1 MRCLSCNKN
10 LSDFESTRKSANTG
24 EYLDLC
30 NTCFSEIQ
38 YDVDAI
44 VRDDLRDNE
53 SLEEDE
59 YEFDEDRVDI
69 IGQNGN
75 DGDHYE

>member
-38 YDVDAI
+38 YDVDTI
-44 VRDDLRDNE
+44 VRDDLKDNE
-53 SLEEDE
+53 SLEEDD
-59 YEFDEDRVDI
+59 YDFDEERIDV

-75 DGDHYE
+75 EGDHYE

>member
-10 LSDFESTRKSANTG
+10 LSDFESTRKSASTG

-38 YDVDAI
+38 YDVDTI
-44 VRDDLRDNE
+44 VRDDLKDNE
-53 SLEEDE
+53 SLEEDD
-59 YEFDEDRVDI
+59 YDFDEERIDV

-75 DGDHYE
+75 EGDHYE

>member
-1 MRCLSCNKN
+1 MRCLSCNKI

-30 NTCFSEIQ
+30 NTCFSDIQ

-44 VRDDLRDNE
+44 VREDLR
-53 SLEEDE
+53 EDE
-59 YEFDEDRVDI
+59 QVSEDDDFDDEEEF
-69 IGQNGN
+69 
-75 DGDHYE
+75 

>member
-1 MRCLSCNKN
+1 MRCLSCNKI

-30 NTCFSEIQ
+30 NSCFSDIQ

-44 VRDDLRDNE
+44 VREDLREDE
-53 SLEEDE
+53 VVDEEDFIDDDE
-59 YEFDEDRVDI
+59 EF
-69 IGQNGN
+69 
-75 DGDHYE
+75 

>member
-30 NTCFSEIQ
+30 NSCFSDIQ

-44 VRDDLRDNE
+44 VREDLR
-53 SLEEDE
+53 EDE
-59 YEFDEDRVDI
+59 QVSEDDDYDDEEEF
-69 IGQNGN
+69 
-75 DGDHYE
+75 

>member
-30 NTCFSEIQ
+30 NSCFSDIQ

-44 VRDDLRDNE
+44 VREDLREDE
-53 SLEEDE
+53 QVSEEDD
-59 YEFDEDRVDI
+59 YDDE
-69 IGQNGN
+69 
-75 DGDHYE
+75 EETW